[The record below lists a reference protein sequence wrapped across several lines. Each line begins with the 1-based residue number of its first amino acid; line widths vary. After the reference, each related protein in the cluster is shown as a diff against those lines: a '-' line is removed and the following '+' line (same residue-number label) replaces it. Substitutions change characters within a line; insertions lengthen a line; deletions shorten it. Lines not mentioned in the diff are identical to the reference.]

1 MPVTLES
8 LKKSVGKKNA
18 NSMVFAWLADLE
30 REAGNLDSAL
40 QRVDGGLTLYPND
53 IAARLVRSKIL
64 MQQEAY
70 EPCVQECEKI
80 LVMDPFNL
88 AAQRIMGDAYD
99 KLGNEANRNRCYR
112 RLHDMDPLN
121 TFWKEEY
128 DVVLDEPAAEM
139 GAALGAGLS
148 LSDSPSDLDFTL
160 TDADTAAPQDLSFDD
175 VQDQQSELAETD
187 EKSAEPVD
195 DFATISEEAAPDQ
208 DDPFASLAAMLP
220 NGDSADD
227 SAMED
232 LSASLDSAMDS
243 ITSESTDELPTEEFG
258 GEENISGSDVGSA
271 LSDMFGLEDDLEAEE
286 STGNVSPFSAPAAPE
301 ADIPA
306 SIDDKAQSNAE
317 SVFSTPVADKPQ
329 SIDDAFGDIFGED
342 ELPEEKPQTAPAA
355 EDASIESVGSA
366 PGEDE
371 QPAEEGGLF
380 EKSAEF
386 ETAAPAADK
395 PQSIDDAFGDI
406 FGEDELPE
414 EKPQTVEPADELAA
428 AEPATEPA
436 AEPAADLAEPI
447 ADLAEPA
454 ADDFSL
460 DSADDSLSLGTADES
475 AQDSIGDLEMPAE
488 DGGLFE
494 KSADADMNLTD
505 GTAEVSSEDEK
516 LDSETLA
523 DLNAWTPGPAHE
535 EPAPADDIPT
545 TVDNAFGSI
554 FGEDDLPTEDSSLF
568 EKSASAE
575 ENLSAESLEL
585 PEEPVVSAEESAASV
600 EEPVA
605 PAEEPVADLNEP
617 AEVEEQPTVEA
628 APEVSAP
635 AADKGFSVDSAFD
648 SLFGSDDDLPEE
660 KPAEENV
667 APAETAEE
675 SVSLADQV
683 SQAEEELELPETKPE
698 SSDLAKE
705 MGGAFASMFGNVD
718 DDLDLPETPA
728 QSAEPD
734 AAVEPEAPIAEDI
747 SAKAEE
753 DEISKDL
760 DDSFDSLFGKDDDLA
775 LPSEDAPSESVV
787 APEAEAAP
795 TAAEPASDL
804 DSLESEVSGAFKG
817 LFDMDDDSLSEESK
831 PSNKGVDF
839 LMSGDSDDE
848 ISAGLINNPDAPLDR
863 GATDLDESLNTRTL
877 AEIYFDQGLYAKALE
892 IYKDLA
898 QKEPENEEIAKR
910 LAEVE
915 KLYNDKFG
923 GEA

>member
-1 MPVTLES
+1 MPVTLDS

-30 REAGNLDSAL
+30 REAGNLDAAL

-53 IAARLVRSKIL
+53 VAARLVRSKIL

-99 KLGNEANRNRCYR
+99 KLGNEAERNRCYR

-128 DVVLDEPAAEM
+128 DVVLDAPAAAATAAALDTGLSFSDSTSDMDFNLSESEPASLQDAPLEAPVDQMAESTGTDESM
-139 GAALGAGLS
+139 GDVKDEFAAL
-148 LSDSPSDLDFTL
+148 T
-160 TDADTAAPQDLSFDD
+160 
-175 VQDQQSELAETD
+175 
-187 EKSAEPVD
+187 
-195 DFATISEEAAPDQ
+195 EESAPDQ

-227 SAMED
+227 SAIED
-232 LSASLDSAMDS
+232 LSASLDSAMES
-243 ITSESTDELPTEEFG
+243 INNEAPIDIPVDDFG
-258 GEENISGSDVGSA
+258 EEENISGNDVGSA
-271 LSDMFGLEDDLEAEE
+271 LSDMFGLEDDLEAETPTE
-286 STGNVSPFSAPAAPE
+286 NASPFSAHTATP
-301 ADIPA
+301 DIPA
-306 SIDDKAQSNAE
+306 SIDDNAQSNAE
-317 SVFSTPVADKPQ
+317 SVFSSTPVADKPQ

-342 ELPEEKPQTAPAA
+342 ELPEELPQTAPAT
-355 EDASIESVGSA
+355 EDA
-366 PGEDE
+366 
-371 QPAEEGGLF
+371 PAETMSAIDEPSEDAGLF
-380 EKSAEF
+380 EKSAAFDSAATE
-386 ETAAPAADK
+386 APAADK

-414 EKPQTVEPADELAA
+414 EKPQNVEPAEELASA
-428 AEPATEPA
+428 ESISDLAEPATDLTEPA
-436 AEPAADLAEPI
+436 AE
-447 ADLAEPA
+447 
-454 ADDFSL
+454 
-460 DSADDSLSLGTADES
+460 
-475 AQDSIGDLEMPAE
+475 DLEMPADE
-488 DGGLFE
+488 GGLFE
-494 KSADADMNLTD
+494 KSADADMNL
-505 GTAEVSSEDEK
+505 AASEK
-516 LDSETLA
+516 
-523 DLNAWTPGPAHE
+523 PA
-535 EPAPADDIPT
+535 EPAPADDVPT
-545 TVDNAFGSI
+545 SVDNAFDSI
-554 FGEDDLPTEDSSLF
+554 FGEDELPTEDSGLF
-568 EKSASAE
+568 EKSAESETLEVADNSSAIDDAPAELGEDLAVAEDEAPATE
-575 ENLSAESLEL
+575 EGSADSLDEAELESLEL
-585 PEEPVVSAEESAASV
+585 PEEPVLSAEEPAASV

-605 PAEEPVADLNEP
+605 PAEEP
-617 AEVEEQPTVEA
+617 
-628 APEVSAP
+628 
-635 AADKGFSVDSAFD
+635 AADNAFSVDNAFD
-648 SLFGSDDDLPEE
+648 SLFGSEDDLPEE
-660 KPAEENV
+660 KPAEELESA

-683 SQAEEELELPETKPE
+683 NQAEEELELPETKPE

-728 QSAEPD
+728 QTDQPEE
-734 AAVEPEAPIAEDI
+734 AVEPETTIADDV

-753 DEISKDL
+753 EELTKDL
-760 DDSFDSLFGKDDDLA
+760 DDSFDNLFGKEDELE
-775 LPSEDAPSESVV
+775 LPSE
-787 APEAEAAP
+787 AAP
-795 TAAEPASDL
+795 AEPGAAPAEQEPVQAESEPASDL